1 MDRTE
6 RTDGLGRVLYDG
18 MMDGIASESA
28 VVLSISFPLVLL
40 PPCPLFSSFFE
51 GLFVVRLPTTC
62 LSRLLDLSSRTEKKG
77 GRTGTL
83 TWPPNPKRESEVGK
97 WVVSG

>member
-40 PPCPLFSSFFE
+40 PPCPLFSSI
-51 GLFVVRLPTTC
+51 LRDCLLYAYLPPTC
-62 LSRLLDLSSRTEKKG
+62 PDHSTYHRGPKKKG
-77 GRTGTL
+77 GENRYTYL
-83 TWPPNPKRESEVGK
+83 APES
-97 WVVSG
+97 